1 MTVIYTLTK
10 SPLVK
15 SGGQLHWNI
24 DSPSKQQL
32 KIVNGRIVLR
42 GWLVAEGEADP
53 RVVVKTDHMVY
64 SFPFNTKRPDVIS
77 AILKQS
83 PEDHQ
88 KLRCGFDISVPSSTK
103 IIIGLESDGLITWL
117 EELFFSPA

>member
-32 KIVNGRIVLR
+32 KIVNGRIVRR
-42 GWLVAEGEADP
+42 GGGLAEGEADP
-53 RVVVKTDHMVY
+53 RFVVKTDHMVY

-77 AILKQS
+77 AILKS
-83 PEDHQ
+83 YLKTIKNYGVD
-88 KLRCGFDISVPSSTK
+88 LISVFHFLPK
-103 IIIGLESDGLITWL
+103 
-117 EELFFSPA
+117 